1 LVLDNTDGPS
11 SLAVSMSM
19 VVELFEGRIDTAAAN
34 GVHRGSRSMLVATML
49 HFLELRSE
57 LELLGSGRNVD
68 LIEDEVVALWTR
80 VCLASDSQP
89 SCVPSSVS
97 PPDGTGE

>member
-1 LVLDNTDGPS
+1 VAVDG
-11 SLAVSMSM
+11 VYY
-19 VVELFEGRIDTAAAN
+19 
-34 GVHRGSRSMLVATML
+34 GVPFCVRCHRVT
-49 HFLELRSE
+49 FLELKSE

>member
-19 VVELFEGRIDTAAAN
+19 VVELFEGRINTAAAN

-57 LELLGSGRNVD
+57 LELLGFGRNVD
-68 LIEDEVVALWTR
+68 LTEDA
-80 VCLASDSQP
+80 Q
-89 SCVPSSVS
+89 
-97 PPDGTGE
+97 